1 MVDSEGTP
9 TAEEEAINLTAATPV
24 VDTRAAE
31 EAEVVVLWAAATD
44 QEEARV
50 EAISKPSS
58 ARTLIKVSLFV
69 FIDYLGNCRYGANC
83 TYAHGDHDL
92 RRGDAPTQI
101 QGPPVGFKPPGMM
114 PSPGQSYMQAPP

>member
-1 MVDSEGTP
+1 MVASEGTR
-9 TAEEEAINLTAATPV
+9 TAEEEAISLMAATPV
-24 VDTRAAE
+24 VDTRAEE

-44 QEEARV
+44 LEEARV
-50 EAISKPSS
+50 EATSKPSS
-58 ARTLIKVSLFV
+58 ARTLIRVSFV

-101 QGPPVGFKPPGMM
+101 QGPPVGYKPPGMM